1 MLDLTRL
8 DEAMAGDAAIRRIR
22 RLQPAGG
29 PGEKIFPPTYP
40 GNEKNRKGETIPEHI
55 FECRQTADG
64 EQKWCVVLD
73 SVQSQANR
81 YEEAL
86 AAAVDEH
93 GMNVPHIA
101 VDLDDEMTEAVGR
114 ITSLTAPHRA
124 FDAIL
129 RDAAVD
135 GEPFMR
141 STIGQRLAASTPR
154 AATAMLELSPNGLLF
169 GCWHSQGASGGLGA
183 KFQRVLVSEI
193 MGIDTPVVK
202 LNRGDRNQPLIRSSA
217 SRKAIRIDPLGT
229 SRSLVVYKSSAKDD
243 WAFDQTDLEGKSKK
257 AKPSEINHGNIIAD
271 GYAVGTT
278 CAYAE
283 QRTVMTLAGMRK
295 LRFGSPERNTAGRAM
310 VAALGLLALYEQER
324 DGYSLRSRCDL
335 VPDGAAPLELVHT
348 DGTAEPIE
356 LNVNEARALY
366 RNAYER
372 AEVVGF
378 TFQNLHMQ
386 PQAKL
391 VELVRRNR
399 EQALSG
405 ASDTNGRVEAR

>member
-1 MLDLTRL
+1 MLDLVRL
-8 DEAMAGDAAIRRIR
+8 DEAIADDAAIRRIR

-40 GNEKNRKGETIPEHI
+40 GNEKNRKGNAIPEHI
-55 FECRQTADG
+55 FERRQAANG
-64 EQKWCVVLD
+64 KKKWCVVLD

-81 YEEAL
+81 FEEGL
-86 AAAVDEH
+86 ATAADEY
-93 GMNVPHIA
+93 GMPVPYITI
-101 VDLDDEMTEAVGR
+101 DLDDEMTEAVGQ

-135 GEPFMR
+135 GEPFLR
-141 STIGQRLAASTPR
+141 SAAGRRLAASTPR
-154 AATAMLELSPNGLLF
+154 AASAMLELSPNGLLF
-169 GCWHSQGASGGLGA
+169 GCWHSQGASGGLGT

-202 LNRGDRNQPLIRSSA
+202 LDRGERNEPLIRASA

-229 SRSLVVYKSSAKDD
+229 SSSLVVHKSATKDD
-243 WAFDQTDLEGKSKK
+243 WAFDPADLKGKSKK
-257 AKPSEINHGNIIAD
+257 VKPSDINHGNIIGD

-283 QRTVMTLAGMRK
+283 QRTVITVAGIRK
-295 LRFGSPERNTAGRAM
+295 LRFGNPERNMAGRAM

-335 VPDGAAPLELVHT
+335 VPDGDGPLELVHT
-348 DGTAEPIE
+348 DGTAEPIM

-372 AEVVGF
+372 AEAVGF

-405 ASDTNGRVEAR
+405 ANDTNRQGETR